1 MNWSDQTRAI
11 VATILVAVYI
21 ALCAGIYYA
30 QRRKRQQALRN
41 AAALI
46 PAADGAQP
54 WLVGYASQTG
64 FAEEL
69 AWHTARLLH
78 TAGVPTRVTSLS
90 EISAS
95 DLSQA
100 ERALFIVSTY
110 GEGDPPDNASLFVSK
125 LMSLQLALPNLHFG
139 VLMLGDSEYANFC
152 GFGRSLTTWL
162 KTSGAQALFDSV
174 FVDKAA
180 NSALQTWQHQLSH
193 IAGTSDAPD
202 WQAPS
207 YQEWRLAA
215 RKHLNPGSAGAPTFH
230 LELEPIAAVVDA
242 TATWEAG
249 DLVQVL
255 APDDAQRPREYSI
268 ASIPSE
274 GRVHLLVRQE
284 RREDG
289 SLGLASG
296 WLTEHATVGDTIALR
311 LRPHNNFRL
320 GDNAQ
325 RPMILIGNGTGLAG
339 LRSHLKA
346 RAAMGAQPNWLIFG
360 ERNAAHD
367 FYYQDEIE
375 AWLARGVLAR
385 TDIAFSRDQAE
396 RVYVQDKLRVQAE
409 TVRAWLTA
417 DAAIYVCG
425 SLDGMAG
432 GVEAAL
438 NDIMGT
444 EALEQLVTQG
454 RYRRDVY

>member
-11 VATILVAVYI
+11 VASALVAVYI
-21 ALCAGIYYA
+21 ALCSGIYYA

-95 DLSQA
+95 DLLQT

-110 GEGDPPDNASLFVSK
+110 GEGDPPDNASLFVSNF
-125 LMSLQLALPNLHFG
+125 MNAQLALPNLHFG

-152 GFGRSLTTWL
+152 GFGRSLTPWL
-162 KTSGAQALFDSV
+162 KTSDAQALFNSV

-180 NSALQTWQHQLSH
+180 NSALQTWQHHLSH

-207 YQEWRLAA
+207 YQQWRLAA
-215 RKHLNPGSAGAPTFH
+215 RRHLNPGSAGAPTFH
-230 LELEPIAAVVDA
+230 LELEAIETVGDAAA
-242 TATWEAG
+242 SWEAG

-268 ASIPSE
+268 ASIPAN

-284 RREDG
+284 QRADG

-296 WLTEHATVGDTIALR
+296 WLTEHAAIDAAITLR

-320 GDNAQ
+320 GDNAH

-346 RAAMGAQPNWLIFG
+346 RAASGASRNWLIFG
-360 ERNAAHD
+360 ERNAAYD
-367 FYYQDEIE
+367 FYYRTEIE
-375 AWLARGVLAR
+375 AWQTQDVLERA
-385 TDIAFSRDQAE
+385 DIVFSRDQIK
-396 RVYVQDKLRVQAE
+396 RVYVQDKLREQAE
-409 TVRAWLTA
+409 QVRAWIAA
-417 DAAIYVCG
+417 DAAVYVCG
-425 SLDGMAG
+425 SLEGMAG
-432 GVEAAL
+432 GVEDAL
-438 NDIMGT
+438 TDMLGT
-444 EALEQLVTQG
+444 ETVEQLIAQG

>member
-11 VATILVAVYI
+11 VATVLVAVY
-21 ALCAGIYYA
+21 AVMCTTIYYV
-30 QRRKRQQALRN
+30 QLRKRQQALRN
-41 AAALI
+41 AAALM
-46 PAADGAQP
+46 PAADGVQP
-54 WLVGYASQTG
+54 WLIGYASQTG

-78 TAGVPTRVTSLS
+78 AAGVPTRVAVLS
-90 EISAS
+90 EISAAA
-95 DLSQA
+95 LSQT
-100 ERALFIVSTY
+100 ERALFIVSSY
-110 GEGDPPDNASLFVSK
+110 GEGDPPDNASLFAGK
-125 LMSLQLALPNLHFG
+125 LMNTQLALPNLHFG

-162 KTSGAQALFDSV
+162 KASGAQALFDSI

-180 NSALQTWQHQLSH
+180 NSALQTWQQQLSH

-207 YQEWRLAA
+207 YQQWRLVA

-230 LELEPIAAVVDA
+230 LELEPSTAAGDA
-242 TATWEAG
+242 ATNWEAG

-255 APDDAQRPREYSI
+255 APHDAQRPREYSI
-268 ASIPSE
+268 ASIPSD

-289 SLGLASG
+289 SLGIASG
-296 WLTEHATVGDTIALR
+296 WLTEQAAVGETINLR
-311 LRPHNNFRL
+311 LRSHSNFHL
-320 GDNAQ
+320 GDNAH

-346 RAAMGAQPNWLIFG
+346 RAATSASRNWLIFG
-360 ERNAAHD
+360 ERNVAYD
-367 FYYQDEIE
+367 FYYRGEIE
-375 AWLARGVLAR
+375 TWLMQDALERA
-385 TDIAFSRDQAE
+385 DIVFSRDQIE
-396 RVYVQDKLRVQAE
+396 RVYVQDKLREQAKQ
-409 TVRAWLTA
+409 VRAWI
-417 DAAIYVCG
+417 AAGAAVYVCG

-432 GVEAAL
+432 GVEDAL
-438 NDIMGT
+438 TDILGK
-444 EALEQLVTQG
+444 EIVEQLIAQG

>member
-11 VATILVAVYI
+11 VATVLVAVY
-21 ALCAGIYYA
+21 AVMCAAIYYA
-30 QRRKRQQALRN
+30 QLRKRQQALRN

-46 PAADGAQP
+46 PAAEGAQP

-78 TAGVPTRVTSLS
+78 TAGVPTRVASLS
-90 EISAS
+90 EISAT
-95 DLSQA
+95 DLSQT

-110 GEGDPPDNASLFVSK
+110 GEGDPPDNASLFAGK
-125 LMSLQLALPNLHFG
+125 LMNAQLALPHLHFG
-139 VLMLGDSEYANFC
+139 VLMLGDSEYVNFC
-152 GFGRSLTTWL
+152 GFGRSLTIWL
-162 KTSGAQALFDSV
+162 KTSGAQALFDSI

-207 YQEWRLAA
+207 YQQWRLAA
-215 RKHLNPGSAGAPTFH
+215 RQHLNPGSAGAPTFH
-230 LELEPIAAVVDA
+230 LELETIGAVADAAA
-242 TATWEAG
+242 SWEAG

-268 ASIPSE
+268 ASIPSD

-284 RREDG
+284 QREDG
-289 SLGLASG
+289 SLGIASG
-296 WLTEHATVGDTIALR
+296 WLTEHAAIDAAITLR

-320 GDNAQ
+320 GDNAH

-346 RAAMGAQPNWLIFG
+346 RAATGVSRNWLIFG

-367 FYYQDEIE
+367 FYYRDEIE
-375 AWLARGVLAR
+375 TWKIQGVLKSA
-385 TDIAFSRDQAE
+385 DLVFSRDQIE
-396 RVYVQDKLRVQAE
+396 RVYVQDKLREQAE
-409 TVRAWLTA
+409 QVRAWIAA
-417 DAAIYVCG
+417 DAAVYVCG
-425 SLDGMAG
+425 SLEGMAR
-432 GVEAAL
+432 GVEDAL
-438 NDIMGT
+438 TDILGK
-444 EALEQLVTQG
+444 EAVEQLIAQG

>member
-1 MNWSDQTRAI
+1 MNWNDQTRTI
-11 VATILVAVYI
+11 VATVLVAVYV
-21 ALCAGIYYA
+21 LMCAAIYYA
-30 QRRKRQQALRN
+30 QLRKRQRTLRD

-78 TAGVPTRVTSLS
+78 TAGVPTRVASLS

-95 DLSQA
+95 DLSQV
-100 ERALFIVSTY
+100 ERALFVVSTY
-110 GEGDPPDNASLFVSK
+110 GEGDPPDNAFLFASK
-125 LMSLQLALPNLHFG
+125 LMNAQLTLPHLHFG

-152 GFGRSLTTWL
+152 GFGRSLTNWL
-162 KTSGAQALFDSV
+162 KASGAQALFASI

-202 WQAPS
+202 WQAPE
-207 YQEWRLAA
+207 YEQWRLAA
-215 RKHLNPGSAGAPTFH
+215 RTHLNPDSAGAATFH
-230 LELEPIAAVVDA
+230 LELEAIGD
-242 TATWEAG
+242 TATSWEAG

-255 APDDAQRPREYSI
+255 APDDTQRPREYSI
-268 ASIPSE
+268 ASIPSD

-289 SLGLASG
+289 SLGIASG
-296 WLTEHATVGDTIALR
+296 WLTEQAAVGTAITLR
-311 LRPHNNFRL
+311 LRPHNNFRI
-320 GDNAQ
+320 GGNAH
-325 RPMILIGNGTGLAG
+325 RPLILIGNGTGLAG
-339 LRSHLKA
+339 LRSHLKS
-346 RAAMGAQPNWLIFG
+346 RATTTSRNWLIFG

-375 AWLARGVLAR
+375 AWQSEGNLACA
-385 TDIAFSRDQAE
+385 DIVFSRDQAE
-396 RVYVQDKLRVQAE
+396 RFYVQDKLREQAE
-409 TVRAWLTA
+409 QVRAWIAA
-417 DAAIYVCG
+417 DAAVYVCG
-425 SLDGMAG
+425 SLEGMAG
-432 GVEAAL
+432 GVEDAL
-438 NDIMGT
+438 T
-444 EALEQLVTQG
+444 EILGKEIVEQLIAQG